1 MHTTP
6 WARLSGHRA
15 TGAAALTVLAVVLL
29 AAPLVLP
36 DFWQQLILFS
46 GAAAVGAIGL
56 NLLVGVNGQLS
67 LAHGFFLAVGAY
79 GYAYLG
85 PGTGDAGTGSVGLPT
100 PVAALLAVAAAG
112 VAGLLFSP
120 VAARVRGIYLGL
132 ASLALIIVCKQVLAG
147 ARTLT
152 GGAYGRDIPEF
163 DLLGFHFGDQSP
175 YLYVLG
181 KPFGAFD
188 RLWYLVMVV
197 LVLAYVFMRNVLRSR
212 VGRGLRT
219 IRDSE
224 AAAAAAG
231 VHVQRYKSLAFT
243 LSSVYAGIA
252 GVLLGLLFQHVVPEY
267 FSLTL
272 SVQYLAMIVI
282 GGMGSARGAVAGAFV
297 VTGIPLLLAEYS
309 EHIPFTSTAGDGG
322 LDTGVLS
329 QFVFGALIIVILIA
343 GARRPGPL
351 LRSRRAKSGD
361 PAASAVPTPASGPTE
376 RIRA

>member
-1 MHTTP
+1 MRTTP
-6 WARLSGHRA
+6 WARLSRHRA
-15 TGAAALTVLAVVLL
+15 TGAAALVVLALVLL
-29 AAPLVLP
+29 AAPLALP

-85 PGTGDAGTGSVGLPT
+85 PGTGDAGTGSLGLPT
-100 PVAALLAVAAAG
+100 PVAAVLAVAAAG

-132 ASLALIIVCKQVLAG
+132 ASLALIIVCEQVLAD
-147 ARTLT
+147 ARPLT
-152 GGAYGRDIPEF
+152 GGAYGREIPEF
-163 DLLGFHFGDQSP
+163 DLFGFHFGDQDP

-188 RLWYLVMVV
+188 RLWYLVLVV
-197 LVLAYVFMRNVLRSR
+197 LVLACLFMRNVLRSR

-224 AAAAAAG
+224 PAAAAAG

-282 GGMGSARGAVAGAFV
+282 GRLGSARGAVAGAFV

-309 EHIPFTSTAGDGG
+309 EHIPFTSTAGGGG

-329 QFVFGALIIVILIA
+329 QFVFGALIIVILVA

-351 LRSRRAKSGD
+351 PRLRRAASGD
-361 PAASAVPTPASGPTE
+361 PAASAAPTPASGPTE